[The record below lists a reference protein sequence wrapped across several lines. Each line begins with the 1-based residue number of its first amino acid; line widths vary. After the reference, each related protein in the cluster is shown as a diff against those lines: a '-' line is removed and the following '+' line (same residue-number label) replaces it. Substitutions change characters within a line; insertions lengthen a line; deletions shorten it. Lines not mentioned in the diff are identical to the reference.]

1 MKRAYYFF
9 QQTIQKNRL
18 SHLYLICG
26 PKGSGKSELV
36 NDVAYLILNQNKPE
50 SPHLKHQIKENKVA
64 NMMVIEP
71 DGAMIKKEQIL
82 MLQMEFSKT
91 ALVSGPRLYIIKNV
105 EKMNQSA
112 ANSLLKFMEEP
123 LSKKVYG
130 FLLTEDRDAV
140 IRTIVSRSQVIQLK
154 SIDEKDLEKELLA
167 QGVDA
172 KAAAI
177 APYLTK
183 NSEEAEA
190 LSTDPNFLTM
200 VAFIEELATLWSDKQ
215 TSFPLYFAQKGAFLT
230 QERQVFETF
239 LELLLIYHLDLIH
252 YRAHQDIAF
261 SFLQEQVRKNSDLLS
276 VTHINDIIDQIQDA
290 LEKQSYFIN
299 LELALDHLAYTLEK
313 KR

>member
-50 SPHLKHQIKENKVA
+50 APHLKHQIKENKVA

-123 LSKKVYG
+123 LSKTVYG

-200 VAFIEELATLWSDKQ
+200 VAFIEDLATLWSDKQ

-290 LEKQSYFIN
+290 LKKQSYFIN